1 MSLNIANKNSP
12 FEMSYQHKQKGKIY
26 VINRITTLAFRIP
39 STLAR
44 IRIGSTVVVGGGV
57 TVVVGGGVT
66 VVVGGGVTV
75 VVGGG
80 VVVPLVYSPVNG
92 NIQETEIKKKPI
104 TYFITI
110 KHVIEHRQ

>member
-1 MSLNIANKNSP
+1 L
-12 FEMSYQHKQKGKIY
+12 
-26 VINRITTLAFRIP
+26 
-39 STLAR
+39 
-44 IRIGSTVVVGGGV
+44 IGS

-92 NIQETEIKKKPI
+92 NIQETEII
-104 TYFITI
+104 II
-110 KHVIEHRQ
+110 II